1 MGLSW
6 RNFAILF
13 SAVQLVEDVNHQR
26 ELFLVNYTEI
36 GNGHGVAAELQMEH
50 EQFAAESLVSN
61 CIIGARDFK
70 FKPRAPWTAFVPVQI
85 AVYTQKIITRIQDTV
100 DQTENS

>member
-1 MGLSW
+1 MLFMLLGL
-6 RNFAILF
+6 NCLYEPFHF

-50 EQFAAESLVSN
+50 EQFAAESLVS
-61 CIIGARDFK
+61 GHDARDGVRVRLSRLCI
-70 FKPRAPWTAFVPVQI
+70 PCDLE
-85 AVYTQKIITRIQDTV
+85 IILTSALSQLGL
-100 DQTENS
+100 